1 MALNNSPKFNGE
13 PSIQALA
20 SGLGTLGRYGDS
32 YMVHAAEGET
42 FVPKEIFE
50 ANPQL
55 KNDLMRQ
62 MVMMGIKD
70 PDRFVVGNA
79 MNSIN
84 PITGQPEF
92 FFKSIFKAIKKV
104 VKKIAPVVVPMVA
117 NYIAPGIGGILAS
130 GLMTKVQGGSWTDA
144 LKSAG
149 MAYAGQGIMSGISG
163 AMRPGAAGGWS
174 GFTEGLQ
181 KGFTA
186 PFSAASNLF
195 SDTAANPFNQGAFG
209 SAGAGNLPGASFQ
222 DKYLPQYDPNASFA
236 AKATSITSP
245 MGGKNLVS
253 GSGSGSNAMLEPS
266 LAQEQN
272 FADLTISQGD
282 FGDELVSQP
291 FTDEGAATLAQ
302 YGSGPG
308 SLEAKGLIPKYKYVQ
323 TTAGETVKIPFDPQI
338 DDLGYP
344 DPNFMSTS
352 EVQPATGDFKQLTN
366 VTDFAPG
373 DRQKFFG
380 KTYEATQVPGGP
392 SASGQTVTGPT
403 MKWAEV
409 KPKGMFDFG
418 ITDATAKGIEGLGV
432 GSKTAATIAEYGVP
446 MAGLAAAGWA
456 LSPEEEAAV
465 PSEGSRR
472 FSAYDAWTKLTPDQK
487 NSADGQAKYWAWR
500 GGSPY
505 VTRADFEARIG
516 GTSNRP
522 DWFFLPPEGGIS
534 TVGAAGGGEVMGPG
548 TGRSDSIPARLSD
561 GEFVM
566 TAKAVENAGG
576 GNRALGAARMYEMMN
591 RFERSAA

>member
-70 PDRFVVGNA
+70 PNRFVVGNA

-104 VKKIAPVVVPMVA
+104 VKKIAPVVVPLVA
-117 NYIAPGIGGILAS
+117 NWIAPGIGGILAS

-149 MAYAGQGIMSGISG
+149 MAYAGQGIMSGIKG
-163 AMRPGAAGGWS
+163 AFNAPAGGGLS

-181 KGFTA
+181 KGFTE

-209 SAGAGNLPGASFQ
+209 SAGARALPGASFQ
-222 DKYLPQYDPNASFA
+222 DKYLPQYDPNAQFA
-236 AKATSITSP
+236 ATPGAGPISSI
-245 MGGKNLVS
+245 
-253 GSGSGSNAMLEPS
+253 
-266 LAQEQN
+266 
-272 FADLTISQGD
+272 
-282 FGDELVSQP
+282 
-291 FTDEGAATLAQ
+291 
-302 YGSGPG
+302 
-308 SLEAKGLIPKYKYVQ
+308 
-323 TTAGETVKIPFDPQI
+323 
-338 DDLGYP
+338 DLGYGQGPNEVIRPGFDPDIDIYGSP
-344 DPNFMSTS
+344 DPNYIDTTRITPTKADQALWRAA
-352 EVQPATGDFKQLTN
+352 QPTEGPLLNQPLNKLGIKNLQDLRAEGQIGFE
-366 VTDFAPG
+366 
-373 DRQKFFG
+373 KFH
-380 KTYEATQVPGGP
+380 P
-392 SASGQTVTGPT
+392 VTGEPLPVSEYRPGEGF
-403 MKWAEV
+403 MRGGQRYVVKEV
-409 KPKGMFDFG
+409 PSVLKKGGQGFTQAGQEFVKVEPKGMFDFG
-418 ITDATAKGIEGLGV
+418 ITKATAKGIEGLGV
-432 GSKTAATIAEYGVP
+432 GPETAATIAEYGVP
-446 MAGLAAAGWA
+446 MAGLAAVGWA
-456 LSPEEEAAV
+456 LSPEEEDAV
-465 PSEGSRR
+465 PSEGSQL
-472 FSAYDAWTKLTPDQK
+472 FAAYDAWDKLTPDQK
-487 NSADGQAKYWAWR
+487 NSAEGQAKYWAWR

-505 VTRADFEARIG
+505 TTREDFERRIG
-516 GTSNRP
+516 GPSGRP
-522 DWFFLPPEGGIS
+522 DWFFLPPAGGIQ
-534 TVGAAGGGEVMGPG
+534 TVAVAGGGEVMGPG

-576 GNRALGAARMYEMMN
+576 GDRALGAARMYEMMN